1 VVFLTIIDADGQIL
15 GRLGSTVAKRL
26 LSGEEINIINAEKV
40 VISGNRDTTLLKYRT
55 MREKGSKEKGPYY
68 PKRADMILK
77 RAIRGMLPYKKM
89 KGRLALAKLRVYIG
103 APREFVNIKT
113 ETIEAASK
121 SRLSTA
127 KLIELEDIS
136 ERLGAKKIR

>member
-26 LSGEEINIINAEKV
+26 LSGEEINIINAEKI
-40 VISGNRDTTLLKYRT
+40 VISGNRDTTLSKYRT
-55 MREKGSKEKGPYY
+55 KREKGSKERGPYY
-68 PKRADMILK
+68 PKRADVIVK

-103 APREFVNIKT
+103 TPGEFANIKT

-127 KLIELEDIS
+127 KLIELKNIS
-136 ERLGAKKIR
+136 ERLGAKTIR